1 MSNATMPRLAT
12 TPKPQKERLSLVL
25 DFDKK
30 QALTEIA
37 QKENRS
43 LNFVVL
49 EMIEKSLKE
58 AQEEAEYQEYIKNR
72 VLKALNR
79 FETEGSN
86 GIPSEQVFD
95 NVMQRIEAKKQL
107 KK

>member
-1 MSNATMPRLAT
+1 MSNATMPRPST

-30 QALTEIA
+30 QALNEIA
-37 QKENRS
+37 QKQNRS

-49 EMIEKSLKE
+49 EMIDKSLRE

-72 VLKALNR
+72 VMRAYNEIKENGSQGVSSAKAK
-79 FETEGSN
+79 E
-86 GIPSEQVFD
+86 I
-95 NVMQRIEAKKQL
+95 VMQRVKERLENK
-107 KK
+107 